1 MAYQKFT
8 EFIIAHEADSPA
20 ELMLHRD
27 RWPDI
32 DMTEAVKCIQGRVK
46 ARSKLPLWYAEP
58 GLVYPQSL
66 SLEQCSSQATALY
79 KQRFVNSG
87 DRVAD
92 LTGGLGVDSW
102 SLSQAAASV
111 DYFERSEE
119 LCACARHNFSAL
131 GRSNITVRHAETTPE
146 MLGNIPSDSYSLIYL
161 DPARRGKDGGRVYSL
176 RDCEP
181 DITVLRHELLRIAP
195 RILLKASPMADIRV
209 LLSELPEAAKV
220 RIVSHNNECKEVL
233 ILMQRGHSASPEDI
247 PITAVEISDDNA
259 SQTAVFHFSLRE
271 ETEAVAELAA
281 PSEIT
286 GFLYEPSPARHAQ
299 KRSIQTSGRPLRSAE
314 NLRLHPFLYSSGTC
328 RAFSREDPPHHRGPA
343 LPQGRY
349 PRFPEEIPV
358 LLRHRPQLSHD
369 LRRAPP
375 SPRHFRK
382 RHPPRP
388 GHHRLR
394 QLPPPHYH
402 HNLILQGCTKNL
414 HTRYTLKK

>member
-1 MAYQKFT
+1 MDRKLQ
-8 EFIIAHEADSPA
+8 EFILAHEADSPA

-32 DMTEAVKCIQGRVK
+32 DMAEAVKCIQGRVK

-111 DYFERSEE
+111 NYFERSEE

-131 GRSNITVRHAETTPE
+131 GRSNITVCHAETTPE

-176 RDCEP
+176 KDCEP

-209 LLSELPEAAKV
+209 LLSELPEAAEV

-247 PITAVEISDDNA
+247 PIAAVEILDDNA
-259 SQTAVFHFSLRE
+259 SQTAEFHFTLHEERE
-271 ETEAVAELAA
+271 AAAETAL
-281 PSEIT
+281 PQEIK
-286 GFLYEPSPARHAQ
+286 GYLYEPSPALLKSGAFKLPAVRFGLRKISASTHFYTASAPVEHFPG
-299 KRSIQTSGRPLRSAE
+299 KIRRIIEVLPFHKAAIRDFRKKYPSCSVTARNFPMTS
-314 NLRLHPFLYSSGTC
+314 
-328 RAFSREDPPHHRGPA
+328 
-343 LPQGRY
+343 
-349 PRFPEEIPV
+349 EE
-358 LLRHRPQLSHD
+358 LRHRLGTAESD
-369 LRRAPP
+369 TLRVLATTA
-375 SPRHFRK
+375 SD
-382 RHPPRP
+382 
-388 GHHRLR
+388 GSRL
-394 QLPPPHYH
+394 
-402 HNLILQGCTKNL
+402 LIIT
-414 HTRYTLKK
+414 TI

>member
-1 MAYQKFT
+1 MNRLLND
-8 EFIIAHEADSPA
+8 FILAHEADSPA
-20 ELMLHRD
+20 ELMLHRE

-102 SLSQAAASV
+102 SISQAAVSV

-119 LCACARHNFSAL
+119 LCDCARHNFSVL
-131 GRSNITVRHAETTPE
+131 GRDNIKVRREETTPE
-146 MLGNIPSDSYSLIYL
+146 MLGGIPSDTYSLIYL

-209 LLSELPEAAKV
+209 LLSELPEAAEV

-247 PITAVEISDDNA
+247 PIAAVEILDDSA
-259 SQTAVFHFSLRE
+259 SQTAEFHFSLRKE
-271 ETEAVAELAA
+271 MEVAADLAS

-286 GFLYEPSPARHAQ
+286 GFLYEPSPALLKSGAFKLPTVRFGLRKISASTHYYVGDTVIDGFPGKIRRIIEVLPFHKAAIRDFR
-299 KRSIQTSGRPLRSAE
+299 KKYPSCSVTARNFPMTS
-314 NLRLHPFLYSSGTC
+314 
-328 RAFSREDPPHHRGPA
+328 
-343 LPQGRY
+343 
-349 PRFPEEIPV
+349 EE
-358 LLRHRPQLSHD
+358 
-369 LRRAPP
+369 LRR
-375 SPRHFRK
+375 
-382 RHPPRP
+382 
-388 GHHRLR
+388 RLGTSESDTLR
-394 QLPPPHYH
+394 VLATTASDSSRLLIITQLIQY
-402 HNLILQGCTKNL
+402 
-414 HTRYTLKK
+414 RS

>member
-1 MAYQKFT
+1 MDRKLQ
-8 EFIIAHEADSPA
+8 EFILAHEADSPA

-32 DMTEAVKCIQGRVK
+32 DMAEAVKCIQGRVK

-131 GRSNITVRHAETTPE
+131 GRSNITVCHAETTPE

-176 RDCEP
+176 KDCEP

-209 LLSELPEAAKV
+209 LLSELPEAAEV

-247 PITAVEISDDNA
+247 PIAAVEILDDNA
-259 SQTAVFHFSLRE
+259 SQTAEFHFTLHEERE
-271 ETEAVAELAA
+271 AAAETAL
-281 PSEIT
+281 PQEIK
-286 GFLYEPSPARHAQ
+286 GYLYEPSPALLKSGAFKLPAVRFGLRKISASTHFYTASAPVEHFPG
-299 KRSIQTSGRPLRSAE
+299 KIRRIIEVLPFHKAAIRDFRKKYPACSVTARNFPMTSEELRRRLGSAE
-314 NLRLHPFLYSSGTC
+314 SDTLRVLATTASDG
-328 RAFSREDPPHHRGPA
+328 SR
-343 LPQGRY
+343 
-349 PRFPEEIPV
+349 
-358 LLRHRPQLSHD
+358 LL
-369 LRRAPP
+369 
-375 SPRHFRK
+375 
-382 RHPPRP
+382 
-388 GHHRLR
+388 
-394 QLPPPHYH
+394 
-402 HNLILQGCTKNL
+402 IIT
-414 HTRYTLKK
+414 TI

>member
-20 ELMLHRD
+20 ELMLHRE

-58 GLVYPQSL
+58 GLLYPQSL
-66 SLEQCSSQATALY
+66 PLEQCSSQATALY
-79 KQRFVNSG
+79 KQRFVSSG

-131 GRSNITVRHAETTPE
+131 GRSNITVCHAETTPE

-176 RDCEP
+176 KDCEP

-209 LLSELPEAAKV
+209 LLSELPEAAEV

-247 PITAVEISDDNA
+247 PIAAVEILDDNA
-259 SQTAVFHFSLRE
+259 SQTAEFHFTLHEERE
-271 ETEAVAELAA
+271 AAAETAL
-281 PSEIT
+281 PQEIK
-286 GFLYEPSPARHAQ
+286 GYLYEPSPALLKSGAFKLPAVRFGLRKISASTHFYTASAPVEHFPG
-299 KRSIQTSGRPLRSAE
+299 KIRRIIEVLPFHKAAIRDFRKKYPACSVTARNFPMTSEELRRRLGSAE
-314 NLRLHPFLYSSGTC
+314 SDTLRVLATTASDG
-328 RAFSREDPPHHRGPA
+328 SRH
-343 LPQGRY
+343 L
-349 PRFPEEIPV
+349 IV
-358 LLRHRPQLSHD
+358 ST
-369 LRRAPP
+369 P
-375 SPRHFRK
+375 S
-382 RHPPRP
+382 
-388 GHHRLR
+388 
-394 QLPPPHYH
+394 
-402 HNLILQGCTKNL
+402 I
-414 HTRYTLKK
+414 

>member
-20 ELMLHRD
+20 ELMLHRE

-58 GLVYPQSL
+58 GLLYPQSMP
-66 SLEQCSSQATALY
+66 LEQCSSQATALY
-79 KQRFVNSG
+79 KQRFVSSG

-131 GRSNITVRHAETTPE
+131 GRSNITVCHAETTPE

-176 RDCEP
+176 KDCEP
-181 DITVLRHELLRIAP
+181 NITVLRHELLRIAP

-209 LLSELPEAAKV
+209 LLSELPEATEV

-233 ILMQRGHSASPEDI
+233 VLMQRGHSTSPEDI
-247 PITAVEISDDNA
+247 PIAAVEILDDNA
-259 SQTAVFHFSLRE
+259 SQTAEFHFSLRE
-271 ETEAVAELAA
+271 EMEVAADLAS
-281 PSEIT
+281 PLEIT
-286 GFLYEPSPARHAQ
+286 GFLYEPSPALLKSGAFKLPAVRFGLRKISASTHFYVGNSVYEDFPGKIRHIVEVLPFNKAAIRDFR
-299 KRSIQTSGRPLRSAE
+299 KKYPACSVTARNFPMTS
-314 NLRLHPFLYSSGTC
+314 
-328 RAFSREDPPHHRGPA
+328 
-343 LPQGRY
+343 
-349 PRFPEEIPV
+349 EE
-358 LLRHRPQLSHD
+358 
-369 LRRAPP
+369 LRR
-375 SPRHFRK
+375 
-382 RHPPRP
+382 
-388 GHHRLR
+388 RLGTSESDTLR
-394 QLPPPHYH
+394 VLATTASDSSRL
-402 HNLILQGCTKNL
+402 LIVSQPIQY
-414 HTRYTLKK
+414 RS